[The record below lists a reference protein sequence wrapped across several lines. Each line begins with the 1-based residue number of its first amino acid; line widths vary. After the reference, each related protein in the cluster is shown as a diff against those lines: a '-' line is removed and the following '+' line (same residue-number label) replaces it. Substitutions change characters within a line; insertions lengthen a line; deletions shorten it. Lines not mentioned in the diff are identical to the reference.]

1 MMKTKTGL
9 IETLDPAQKVIAN
22 RNQVK
27 RITAFG
33 LGLFLIMGGMGN
45 SLVWAG
51 EFQLPD
57 CEGLQK
63 WVTNFSDGKSIKIAP
78 KIEINEILKDELVE
92 PLFGQSISQWND
104 NNTNAA
110 KRSIK
115 VCRNKAHKKRD
126 KATVKKY
133 NQTTRAILSA
143 KAQFKKQNK
152 VRESSHKKVKWLI
165 GNNKSQDPHR
175 LLELAMEVLQG
186 KDVNTELAKVQL
198 SSTYKRNIS
207 GLKSALDYLPA
218 NEIELLMNQ
227 LAERQSSL
235 SAEMKTAKAEQEKT
249 KQTQVQVLT
258 TQKRSANH
266 KVFQKSNQSYD
277 IAARLAELVVTEDGK
292 LTLRGVRP
300 GISYTEAKTV
310 MKEKWRFRLDPGS
323 IMVKS
328 FSPPRQDL
336 ANYVNKLGRNG
347 GLVEMKTMKGK
358 IGHIKFSERYTLPL
372 KTQDVH
378 TWLNKQLGKP
388 ETDEGKQ
395 STWKV
400 GQSFLTVSTKN
411 WNVGSSG
418 RYQSSLV
425 MNLWSQA
432 YTDYLENAKRQCAQI
447 KQKPMSEL
455 TLVDQEALAMDCKT
469 P

>member
-1 MMKTKTGL
+1 MKSKTGSLKTL
-9 IETLDPAQKVIAN
+9 ISHQKVIQM
-22 RNQVK
+22 RIQTK

-33 LGLFLIMGGMGN
+33 FWLFLILAGAGN
-45 SLVWAG
+45 SSVWAG

-57 CEGLQK
+57 CESLQK
-63 WVTNFSDGKSIKIAP
+63 WAANISEGKTIKIAP
-78 KIEINEILKDELVE
+78 KVEINEILKDELVE
-92 PLFGQSISQWND
+92 PLFGQSLSKWND

-115 VCRNKAHKKRD
+115 VCRNKVYKKRD
-126 KATVKKY
+126 KVTAKKF
-133 NQTTRAILSA
+133 NQTIRAIQAA
-143 KAQFKKQNK
+143 KAQFKMQKR
-152 VRESSHKKVKWLI
+152 VRESSIKKVQWLI

-175 LLELAMEVLQG
+175 LLELAQEVLQG

-198 SSTYKRNIS
+198 SSTYKRNVS
-207 GLKSALDYLPA
+207 GLKSALDYLPE
-218 NEIELLMNQ
+218 NEIELLRNQ

-235 SAEMKTAKAEQEKT
+235 SAEMKTAKAEKEKS
-249 KQTQVQVLT
+249 KQTLAPVPASP
-258 TQKRSANH
+258 KRSTKEKISQNAN
-266 KVFQKSNQSYD
+266 QPYD
-277 IAARLAELVVTEDGK
+277 IAARLAELVVTENGN

-300 GISYTEAKTV
+300 GISYSEAKTV
-310 MKEKWRFRLDPGS
+310 MKERWKFRLDLGS
-323 IMVKS
+323 LMIKS

-336 ANYVNKLGRNG
+336 AHYVNKLSRNG
-347 GLVEMKTMKGK
+347 GLVEMNTMNGK
-358 IGHIKFSERYTLPL
+358 VGRIKFSERYTRPL

-378 TWLNKQLGKP
+378 TWLNQQLGKP
-388 ETDEGKQ
+388 EAEEGKQ
-395 STWKV
+395 TTWKV

-411 WNVGSSG
+411 WNVGISG

-425 MNLWSQA
+425 MTLWNQA
-432 YTDYLENAKRQCAQI
+432 YTDYLEKAKQQCAQI